1 MVRLPVPSG
10 SCLQAPLVQQ
20 AGGVP
25 PAANSPNSS
34 TSSPQAAGGNGE
46 GGLRSVPDALS
57 LPLLPPHALPL
68 LQRGVGLGRRH
79 SALVASKAQS
89 GWQLL
94 LTGSMGQA
102 WGAASLKRFLL
113 LLLLLLAAL
122 RVWDSQAAPLRA
134 RLGRVANDGGI
145 GDAAGGRQKSRGE
158 ARRGRG
164 LCGGLWR
171 ASGGAGSG
179 AAGQRN
185 PGLRPRRTFPTSHRG
200 P

>member
-1 MVRLPVPSG
+1 MRLPVPSG
-10 SCLQAPLVQQ
+10 SCLQAPLVQR
-20 AGGVP
+20 AGRVH
-25 PAANSPNSS
+25 PAANSPDSS
-34 TSSPQAAGGNGE
+34 TSSPQAARGNGE

-68 LQRGVGLGRRH
+68 LQRGVRLGRRH
-79 SALVASKAQS
+79 SVLVASKAQS
-89 GWQLL
+89 GWWLL

-102 WGAASLKRFLL
+102 WGASSLNRFLL

-122 RVWDSQAAPLRA
+122 RVRDSQAAPLRA
-134 RLGRVANDGGI
+134 RLGRVANNGGI
-145 GDAAGGRQKSRGE
+145 GDAAGGRPKSRRE

-164 LCGGLWR
+164 LCGGVWR

-185 PGLRPRRTFPTSHRG
+185 PGLRPPRTFPTSHMG

>member
-10 SCLQAPLVQQ
+10 SCLQAPLVQR
-20 AGGVP
+20 AGRVH
-25 PAANSPNSS
+25 PAANSPDSS
-34 TSSPQAAGGNGE
+34 TSSPQAARGNGE

-68 LQRGVGLGRRH
+68 LQRGVRLGRHH

-89 GWQLL
+89 GWRLL

-102 WGAASLKRFLL
+102 WGASSLNRF
-113 LLLLLLAAL
+113 LLLLLAAL
-122 RVWDSQAAPLRA
+122 RVRDSRAAPLRA
-134 RLGRVANDGGI
+134 CLGRVANNGGI
-145 GDAAGGRQKSRGE
+145 GDGAGGRQKSRGE

-164 LCGGLWR
+164 LCGGVWR

-185 PGLRPRRTFPTSHRG
+185 PGPRPRRTFPTSHMG